1 MTRFSS
7 AQTTHLRLETIEDGV
22 VRLSG
27 GQERAVLEVGG
38 INLGLQAA
46 GDQEALLASYAA
58 VLNSLRFPIQ
68 ILVRV
73 VPIDLAAALAD
84 LEHRARHLLP
94 EPLATLAQDQV
105 GFLRR
110 LARQRTLLERRFYLV
125 IPADAEPVANS
136 RLWPFGRRRTTP
148 PGFATRQQLVSRC
161 SEVVRQLGRC
171 GLAARPLGDAEL
183 LQLFYACWCPDLA
196 RTQRRLRASDGHHPV
211 IQKRQH
217 EGNH

>member
-1 MTRFSS
+1 MTRYPSV
-7 AQTTHLRLETIEDGV
+7 QTTHLRLDAIEDGV
-22 VRLSG
+22 ARFAG
-27 GQERAVLEVGG
+27 GQERSVLEVGG

-46 GDQEALLASYAA
+46 GDQEALLASYAT
-58 VLNSLRFPIQ
+58 VLNSLRFPVQ
-68 ILVRV
+68 ILIRV
-73 VPIDLAAALAD
+73 VPIDLAVALAD
-84 LEHRARHLLP
+84 LERRARHLLP
-94 EPLATLAQDQV
+94 EPLATLAHDQV

-125 IPADAEPVANS
+125 VPAEAESVRNS
-136 RLWPFGRRRTTP
+136 WPWPFGRRQTP
-148 PGFATRQQLVSRC
+148 PPGYATRQQLVSRY

-171 GLAARPLGDAEL
+171 GLAARPLSDAEL

-196 RTQRRLRASDGHHPV
+196 RTQRRLRASDGHLPV

>member
-1 MTRFSS
+1 MTRYPSV
-7 AQTTHLRLETIEDGV
+7 QTTHLQLEAIDDGV
-22 VRLSG
+22 AQFAG
-27 GQERAVLEVGG
+27 GQERAVLDVGG
-38 INLGLQAA
+38 VNLGLQAA

-58 VLNSLRFPIQ
+58 VLNSLRFPVQ

-73 VPIDLAAALAD
+73 VPIDLAAALDD

-94 EPLATLAQDQV
+94 EPLATLAHDQV

-136 RLWPFGRRRTTP
+136 RLKPFGRRRTTP

-171 GLAARPLGDAEL
+171 GLTARPLGDAEL

-196 RTQRRLRASDGHHPV
+196 RTQRRLRVSDSHLPV
-211 IQKRQH
+211 IQRRQH
-217 EGNH
+217 ERSH